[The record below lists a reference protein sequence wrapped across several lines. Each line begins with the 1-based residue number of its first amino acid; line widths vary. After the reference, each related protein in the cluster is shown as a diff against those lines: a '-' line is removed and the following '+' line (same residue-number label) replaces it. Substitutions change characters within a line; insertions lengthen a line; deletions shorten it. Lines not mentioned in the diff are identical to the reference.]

1 MFWIRPPSDTSV
13 SCMLHAYPLFSPIR
27 HIATCPMPGLQS
39 TVKWRI
45 EIVGLAVRVWAD
57 QVMTPVRLMNDTRT
71 DL

>member
-1 MFWIRPPSDTSV
+1 
-13 SCMLHAYPLFSPIR
+13 MLV
-27 HIATCPMPGLQS
+27 LQS
-39 TVKWRI
+39 MMKWRI